1 LKEHF
6 MSHHYERIHTEEN
19 DPKWKMPY
27 TPAIKVQ
34 SGKTVYLAGVTAAP
48 IYHSHPHVPAEFDH
62 IPEDAGTQAK
72 MTMENL
78 LKVLTAAGGKLT
90 DIVRV
95 TRFMVDQEANQD
107 AINAVMAHYFGDHRP
122 ASTSVEVV
130 RLATDP
136 RLVLEVEAVAVVS
149 E

>member
-1 LKEHF
+1 
-6 MSHHYERIHTEEN
+6 MTHHYEHIHTEEN
-19 DPKWKMPY
+19 DPKWNLPY
-27 TPAIKVQ
+27 TPAIKVH

-48 IYHSHPHVPAEFDH
+48 LYHSHPHIPAEFDH
-62 IPEDAGTQAK
+62 IPADAGTQAE

-78 LKVLTAAGGKLT
+78 LRVLKAAGGEIT

-95 TRFMVDQEANQD
+95 TRFMVDQEKNQD
-107 AINAVMAHYFGDHRP
+107 AINRVMARYFGNHRP
-122 ASTSVEVV
+122 ASTSVEIV

-136 RLVLEVEAVAVVS
+136 RLVLELEAIAVIP